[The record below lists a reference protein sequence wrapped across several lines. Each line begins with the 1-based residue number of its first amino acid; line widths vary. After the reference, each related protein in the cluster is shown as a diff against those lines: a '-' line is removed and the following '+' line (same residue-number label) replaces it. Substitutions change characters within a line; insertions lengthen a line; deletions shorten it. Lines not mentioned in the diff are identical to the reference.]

1 MAKTDLT
8 TNVIMASVF
17 ADLGLGGARLG
28 FNINGIVLGLAFVG
42 GRFAQTAFWVG

>member
-8 TNVIMASVF
+8 TNVMASVF

-28 FNINGIVLGLAFVG
+28 FNINGIVWGLAFVG